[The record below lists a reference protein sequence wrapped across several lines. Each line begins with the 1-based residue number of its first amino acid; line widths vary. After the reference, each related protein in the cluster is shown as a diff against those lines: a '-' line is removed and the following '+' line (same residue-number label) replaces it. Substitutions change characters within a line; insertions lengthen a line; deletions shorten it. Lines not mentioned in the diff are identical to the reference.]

1 MNTAVLP
8 DIGASDRPPAFS
20 TGGNLMR
27 VFVRQRSHSFD
38 ARDILL
44 GKHHDHDLCHD
55 HDEDDDPTSSP
66 TKNKTQQT
74 PGLNLLSQRSPQQ
87 CPGSMPKI
95 LRRVDS
101 KDDLSI
107 APSLHSSTTTTTTAS
122 SLPEI
127 SPRSVRK
134 CQDDSLL
141 HQKSVNV
148 VSHAKMSFVRVYVG
162 LKTFLPRNKTVVIA
176 IFFQPIVLVYEII
189 CLDILDQEEVCRLYV
204 YQTELIFQLH
214 KRRALLELNQKK
226 LLQRQKTSKML
237 LVPPPLSPQRKD
249 DEQTSRLKRVKTMKK
264 KIRRRTDAEA
274 ALQEA
279 KKWQADQ
286 KAEELSPDDEDDID
300 LDSIDALFLLN
311 TKSAPS
317 SFFPKVI
324 LKCLKTQKDATGLDY
339 RIQLINDLTLTPM
352 TAFYTIPGDLKSV
365 LPTFVN
371 ARVLIA
377 QAKSLVSVH
386 NATRSLKASVDSA
399 AVCSDHA
406 HTDLEGLQ
414 EEAATY
420 VQEDSLN
427 PNVLKWRALWQSSIN
442 AIIQRNRIARRMRCN
457 WGNLIKELITEKRE
471 KDAVA
476 SEASARR
483 KGEGGFRKLKIRTR
497 RKGVMAHADGN
508 NGVPFTPEAMAQ
520 YREEMAARKE
530 LKLKKERTTGLQQDV
545 ER

>member
-1 MNTAVLP
+1 MSTAVLP
-8 DIGASDRPPAFS
+8 DLLVASAKSSPTTNDPPTKIFPKTS
-20 TGGNLMR
+20 NVR
-27 VFVRQRSHSFD
+27 VLVRQRSHSFD
-38 ARDILL
+38 SRDIF
-44 GKHHDHDLCHD
+44 GKNHDHGQHLT
-55 HDEDDDPTSSP
+55 PSS
-66 TKNKTQQT
+66 TKRKTQQT

-107 APSLHSSTTTTTTAS
+107 APSLHSSSSATATTTS

-189 CLDILDQEEVCRLYV
+189 FLDILDQEEVCRLYV
-204 YQTELIFQLH
+204 YQTELIFQLR
-214 KRRALLELNQKK
+214 KRRALMVLDQKK

-237 LVPPPLSPQRKD
+237 LVSPPLSPHQ
-249 DEQTSRLKRVKTMKK
+249 ENARLKRAKTMKK

-300 LDSIDALFLLN
+300 LDSIDSLFLLN

-324 LKCLKTQKDATGLDY
+324 LKCLQTQKDAIGMDY
-339 RIQLINDLTLTPM
+339 RIQLMNDLTLTPM

-365 LPTFVN
+365 LPTFVD

-386 NATRSLKASVDSA
+386 NVTRSLKASVDSA

-414 EEAATY
+414 EEVTTY

-442 AIIQRNRIARRMRCN
+442 AIIKRNRIARRMRCN

-471 KDAVA
+471 KDAVS

-497 RKGVMAHADGN
+497 RKGIMAQSGDDSEESSFS
-508 NGVPFTPEAMAQ
+508 PQDMAQ
-520 YREEMAARKE
+520 YREEMAARKD
-530 LKLKKERTTGLQQDV
+530 LKLKLKLRKEQHAFAHMKT
-545 ER
+545 